1 MTHNPMEQLETK
13 VAFLERAG
21 AELSDEVYRQRREI
35 EELRAHLTALA
46 ERVGA
51 AAGGAGDG
59 ATQFERPP
67 HY

>member
-1 MTHNPMEQLETK
+1 MTDDAIEQLETK
-13 VAFLERAG
+13 LAYLERAG

-35 EELRAHLTALA
+35 EELKTRLA
-46 ERVGA
+46 TLSERLA
-51 AAGGAGDG
+51 AAAAAPGDG